1 MWSGLSVGKF
11 GDGRRPHQVAG
22 LSRVARRMDASP
34 GVHQRAQGALRLS
47 FKRRGDATVL
57 DGLRQEGCLKA
68 RFPRT
73 EHGAWAGAVT
83 LNSSGGVAGGDALDI
98 SVSAGSGTRATVA
111 SQAAERFYRALP
123 GTVPARVSTALR
135 MAPGAALEWLPQESI
150 LFDRCAVRRR
160 LTVDLAGDAWFL
172 GVEQIMFGRTA
183 MGEAVRDAGF
193 RDVIELRR
201 DGRLLLHDAIRLDGP
216 VQAVLD
222 RRAAGGGARAVATL
236 VHAAPDAEDKLDA
249 LRDALTGQDAG
260 ASAWDGLLVAR
271 IVAAD
276 GARLRA
282 AVVAGLA
289 ALRAGRPLPRVWF
302 C

>member
-1 MWSGLSVGKF
+1 MNAL
-11 GDGRRPHQVAG
+11 
-22 LSRVARRMDASP
+22 P
-34 GVHQRAQGALRLS
+34 GVHQRARGTLRLS

-83 LNSSGGVAGGDALDI
+83 LNSSGGVAGGDALDTA
-98 SVSAGSGTRATVA
+98 VTVGPGTRATVA

-123 GTVPARVSTALR
+123 GTAPARVSTMLNV
-135 MAPGAALEWLPQESI
+135 APGAALEWLPQESI
-150 LFDRCAVRRR
+150 LFDRCAVQRW
-160 LTVDLAGDAWFL
+160 LSVDLAGGDAWFL
-172 GVEQIMFGRTA
+172 GVEQLVFGRTA
-183 MGEAVRDAGF
+183 MGEAVRDAWV
-193 RDVIELRR
+193 RDRIELRR

-216 VQAVLD
+216 VQSLLD
-222 RRAAGGGARAVATL
+222 RQATGGAARGVATL
-236 VHAAPDAEDKLDA
+236 VHAAPDAESRLDA
-249 LRDALTGQDAG
+249 LRGALAGYEAG

-276 GARLRA
+276 GACLRA
-282 AVVAGLA
+282 AAVAGLA
-289 ALRAGRPLPRVWF
+289 VLRAGRPLPRVWL

>member
-1 MWSGLSVGKF
+1 
-11 GDGRRPHQVAG
+11 
-22 LSRVARRMDASP
+22 MDAVP

-98 SVSAGSGTRATVA
+98 SVTAGPGTRATIA

-123 GTVPARVSTALR
+123 GTPPARVSAALGV
-135 MAPGAALEWLPQESI
+135 APGAALEWLPQETI

-160 LTVDLAGDAWFL
+160 LSVDLAGDASFL
-172 GVEQIMFGRTA
+172 GVEQIVFGRTA

-193 RDVIELRR
+193 RDLIELRR

-222 RRAAGGGARAVATL
+222 RRAAGSGARAVATL
-236 VHAAPDAEDKLDA
+236 VHAAADAEEKLDA
-249 LRDALTGQDAG
+249 LRDALAG
-260 ASAWDGLLVAR
+260 REAGVSAWDGLLIAR
-271 IVAAD
+271 VVAAD
-276 GARLRA
+276 GACLRA
-282 AVVAGLA
+282 AVVGGLA

>member
-1 MWSGLSVGKF
+1 
-11 GDGRRPHQVAG
+11 
-22 LSRVARRMDASP
+22 MDVQP
-34 GVHQRAQGALRLS
+34 GVHQRAQGTLRLS

-73 EHGAWAGAVT
+73 EHGAWPGAIM

-98 SVSAGSGTRATVA
+98 AVTAGPGTRATVA

-123 GTVPARVSTALR
+123 HTAPARVSTALR
-135 MAPGAALEWLPQESI
+135 VASGAALEWLPQESI

-160 LTVDLAGDAWFL
+160 LAVDLAGDAWFL
-172 GVEQIMFGRTA
+172 GVEQLVFGRTA
-183 MGEAVRDAGF
+183 MGEAVRDASL
-193 RDVIELRR
+193 RDRVELRR
-201 DGRLLLHDAIRLDGP
+201 DGRLLLHDAIRFDGP
-216 VQAVLD
+216 VQSVLD
-222 RRAAGGGARAVATL
+222 RRATGGAARGIATL
-236 VHAAPDAEDKLDA
+236 IHAAPDAEARLDA
-249 LRDALTGQDAG
+249 LREALAEYDAG
-260 ASAWDGLLVAR
+260 ASAWDGLLIAR

-276 GARLRA
+276 GACLRA

-289 ALRAGRPLPRVWF
+289 ALRAARPLPRVWL

>member
-1 MWSGLSVGKF
+1 
-11 GDGRRPHQVAG
+11 
-22 LSRVARRMDASP
+22 MDASP

-68 RFPRT
+68 RFPRM

-98 SVSAGSGTRATVA
+98 TVAAGLGTRATVA

-123 GTVPARVSTALR
+123 GTAPARVSTMLR
-135 MAPGAALEWLPQESI
+135 VAPGAALEWLPQESI
-150 LFDRCAVRRR
+150 LFDRCALRRR
-160 LTVDLAGDAWFL
+160 LLVDLAGDAWFL
-172 GVEQIMFGRTA
+172 GVELLVFGRTA
-183 MGEAVRDAGF
+183 MGEAVRDAF
-193 RDVIELRR
+193 VRDRVELRR
-201 DGRLLLHDAIRLDGP
+201 DGRLLLHDAIRFDGP
-216 VQAVLD
+216 AQAVLD
-222 RRAAGGGARAVATL
+222 RRATGGAARGVATL
-236 VHAAPDAEDKLDA
+236 IHAAPDAEARLDA
-249 LRDALTGQDAG
+249 LRGALAGHDAG

-276 GARLRA
+276 GACLRA

-289 ALRAGRPLPRVWF
+289 VLRAGRPLPRVWL

>member
-1 MWSGLSVGKF
+1 M
-11 GDGRRPHQVAG
+11 
-22 LSRVARRMDASP
+22 
-34 GVHQRAQGALRLS
+34 HQRAQGALRLS

-73 EHGAWAGAVT
+73 EHGAWAGAVM
-83 LNSSGGVAGGDALDI
+83 LNSSGGVVGGDALDI
-98 SVSAGSGTRATVA
+98 TISAGPGTRATVA

-123 GTVPARVSTALR
+123 GTPPARVSTALSV
-135 MAPGAALEWLPQESI
+135 APGAALEWLPQESI

-160 LTVDLAGDAWFL
+160 LSVDLAGDAWFL
-172 GVEQIMFGRTA
+172 GVEQVVFGRTA
-183 MGEAVRDAGF
+183 MGEAVQDAEF
-193 RDVIELRR
+193 RDLIELRR

-236 VHAAPDAEDKLDA
+236 VHAAADAEEKLDA
-249 LRDALTGQDAG
+249 LRDALAGQEAG

-276 GARLRA
+276 GACLRA